1 MRRILHLDL
10 DAFYA
15 AVEQRDKPSLRG
27 KAVVVGGSGP
37 RGVVATASYEARK
50 FGVRSAMSGAEARR
64 RARHAAFLGGR
75 FPAYRA
81 SSLIVMD
88 LLREVSP
95 RVEPLSL
102 DEAFV
107 DLEPS
112 GWADDELAER
122 VDWLRAEL
130 ERRTEGLTASV
141 GVGSSK
147 FLAKL
152 ASEAAKPNGAR
163 IIHPDDELDFIAP
176 MAVRAIPGVG
186 PATEQRLVGI
196 GLHTVED
203 LRSADQRELVRE
215 LGRAAGEGLAQLAW
229 ARDDRAVVAER
240 DPKSISTEDTF
251 AVDLT
256 DRAQLEQIMRRDA
269 VDVARRLTKA
279 GFFARTVT
287 IKVRYADFTTRTVAR
302 SLGGATDDVDEI
314 GSAGISLLSDVD
326 VSPGVRLLGI
336 GVSNFVTAAQERL
349 FGDESLPSSPEWS
362 ARNEQTVSRDEQA
375 VSSGP
380 EWSARN
386 EQTVSRDATA
396 ELDVPLSGV
405 RGRGGYYPGADVEH
419 DDHGRGWVW
428 GSGLGR
434 VTVRFETR
442 HSGPGR
448 IATFAVDDPALRP
461 VEPEPLAFTPRRAE
475 PGE

>member
-1 MRRILHLDL
+1 MRRILHLDM

-75 FPAYRA
+75 FHAYRA
-81 SSLIVMD
+81 SSLVVMD

-95 RVEPLSL
+95 LVEPLSL

-107 DLEPS
+107 DLAPS
-112 GWADDELAER
+112 GWADEEIPER
-122 VDWLRAEL
+122 VARLRREL
-130 ERRTEGLTASV
+130 EQRTEGLTASV
-141 GVGSSK
+141 GVGSAK

-163 IIHPDDELDFIAP
+163 ILRPAEELDFIAAMP
-176 MAVRAIPGVG
+176 VRAIPGVG

-203 LRSADQRELVRE
+203 LRGADQKELIRE
-215 LGRAAGEGLAQLAW
+215 LGRAAGEGLANLAW
-229 ARDDRAVVAER
+229 GRDDRAVEPER
-240 DPKSISTEDTF
+240 DPKSISVEDTF

-256 DRAQLEQIMRRDA
+256 DRAQLEHLMRQDA
-269 VDVARRLTKA
+269 ATVAGRLTKA

-287 IKVRYADFTTRTVAR
+287 IKVRFADFTTRTISR
-302 SLGGATDDVDEI
+302 SLGGATDDADEI
-314 GSAGISLLSDVD
+314 AGAGVALLADVD
-326 VSPGVRLLGI
+326 VRPGVRLLGI

-349 FGDESLPSSPEWS
+349 FGDEPVGTAADHE
-362 ARNEQTVSRDEQA
+362 VSGDEA
-375 VSSGP
+375 V
-380 EWSARN
+380 E
-386 EQTVSRDATA
+386 E
-396 ELDVPLSGV
+396 VPLSGV
-405 RGRGGYYPGADVEH
+405 RGHGYYPGADIEHVE
-419 DDHGRGWVW
+419 HGRGWVW

-434 VTVRFETR
+434 VTVRFESR
-442 HSGPGR
+442 YSGPGR
-448 IATFAVDDPALRP
+448 IATFTLDDPALQLTD
-461 VEPEPLAFTPRRAE
+461 PEPLALSTLE
-475 PGE
+475 SGQ